1 MRLKSILSAL
11 PAVLYFLTI
20 MWWVILLMPMLT
32 FITLVADIPTIIESG
47 FAAPSVP
54 PPFIA
59 IFGLFIG
66 LSLSVPA
73 FRKMYYKLPWLYP
86 YVKIIYMDLVIVG
99 VASMILNYG
108 YQVQNPTRHNLF
120 YILMLIQLVVC
131 RLLMC
136 VYLQKRKVNYI
147 GEEIDG

>member
-1 MRLKSILSAL
+1 M
-11 PAVLYFLTI
+11 
-20 MWWVILLMPMLT
+20 LMPMLT
-32 FITLVADIPTIIESG
+32 FITLVADIPTIRASG
-47 FAAPSVP
+47 FAVPSVP

-136 VYLQKRKVNYI
+136 VYLQKRRVNYI